1 MAGLLSSAHWG
12 NCLLDQLAGR
22 NFDVT
27 CRTGVAQIAL
37 NSFEVAFEKKKIQ
50 AGTKQAVSGGLTVLQ
65 PTSRNAVKQAT
76 QLEMACKSL

>member
-37 NSFEVAFEKKKIQ
+37 NSFEVAFEKKKN
-50 AGTKQAVSGGLTVLQ
+50 
-65 PTSRNAVKQAT
+65 PSRNQA
-76 QLEMACKSL
+76 SS